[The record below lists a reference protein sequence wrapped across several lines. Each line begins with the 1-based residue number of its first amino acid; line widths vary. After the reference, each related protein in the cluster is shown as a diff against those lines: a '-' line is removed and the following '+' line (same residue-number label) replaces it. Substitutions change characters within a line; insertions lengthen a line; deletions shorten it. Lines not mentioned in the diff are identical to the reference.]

1 MSYLKE
7 YWAFQAKFQQEFN
20 MKLILT
26 EEQEFLRDT
35 AKDFAQERTPIT
47 HFRSLRDNNDQNLWD
62 KDIWQEMVN
71 LGWSGI
77 LIPEEFGGSNFGVA
91 GISVILQECGKT
103 LTPSPLFSTGVLGA
117 YAISNFGTQEQKEQY
132 LPKIV
137 NGQITTALAV
147 DESSHHDPSKT
158 SLTAE
163 KKDDKYLLNGKKTFV
178 IDGASADVLI
188 VLTRTSG
195 NSGELAGLTLFIID
209 SNADGINKIKLD
221 MADSRNYANINFN
234 DVKCSN
240 QDILGALE
248 SGGETVESILDIGR
262 IAISAEMLGNAE
274 SAFETTI
281 EYLKQ
286 RKQFGVLIGTFQALQ
301 HRAAAMFCEI
311 ELTKSA
317 VMAAV
322 HGADERSNELQRLSS
337 LTKTI
342 AGETLHLVSNE
353 AIQMHGGIGVTDEY
367 DLGFFIKRSR
377 VAEQIFGSST
387 YHTERYAN
395 LSGF

>member
-1 MSYLKE
+1 
-7 YWAFQAKFQQEFN
+7 

-35 AKDFAQERTPIT
+35 AKDFAQERTPVT
-47 HFRSLRDNNDQNLWD
+47 HFRSLRDNNDENLWD

-77 LIPEEFGGSNFGVA
+77 LIPEEFGGSDFGIA

-117 YAISNFGTQEQKEQY
+117 YAISNFGTQEQKEKY

-137 NGQITTALAV
+137 SGEITTALAV
-147 DESSHHDPSKT
+147 DESSHHDPCKT
-158 SLTAE
+158 LFKAE
-163 KKDDKYLLNGKKTFV
+163 QKGNDFLLNGKKTFV

-188 VLTRTSG
+188 ILARTSG
-195 NSGELAGLTLFIID
+195 NSGDLAGLTLFIIESD
-209 SNADGINKIKLD
+209 VDGIKKIKLD
-221 MADSRNYANINFN
+221 MADSRNYANIEFN
-234 DVKCSN
+234 DVECSN
-240 QDILGALE
+240 KSILGAAE
-248 SGGETVESILDIGR
+248 SGGETVERILDIGR
-262 IAISAEMLGNAE
+262 IAMSAEMLGNAE

-281 EYLKQ
+281 DYLKQ

-301 HRAAAMFCEI
+301 HRAAEMFCEI

-317 VMAAV
+317 VMAAI
-322 HGADERSNELQRLSS
+322 HGADENSNELQRLSS
-337 LTKTI
+337 LAKTI
-342 AGETLHLVSNE
+342 AGETLNLVSNE

>member
-1 MSYLKE
+1 
-7 YWAFQAKFQQEFN
+7 

-35 AKDFAQERTPIT
+35 AKDFAQERTPVT
-47 HFRSLRDNNDQNLWD
+47 HFRSLRDNKDENLWD

-77 LIPEEFGGSNFGVA
+77 LIPEEFGGSDFGVA

-117 YAISNFGTQEQKEQY
+117 YAISNFGTQEQKEKY

-137 NGQITTALAV
+137 SGEITTALAV

-158 SLTAE
+158 LFKAE
-163 KKDDKYLLNGKKTFV
+163 QKGSDFLLNGKKTFV
-178 IDGASADVLI
+178 IDGASADILVILA
-188 VLTRTSG
+188 RTSG
-195 NSGELAGLTLFIID
+195 NSGDLAGLTLFIVE
-209 SNADGINKIKLD
+209 SNADGIKKIKLD
-221 MADSRNYANINFN
+221 MADSRNYANIEFN
-234 DVKCSN
+234 DVECSN
-240 QDILGALE
+240 KSILGALE
-248 SGGETVESILDIGR
+248 SGGETVERILDIGR
-262 IAISAEMLGNAE
+262 IAMSAEMLGNAE

-281 EYLKQ
+281 DYLKQ

-301 HRAAAMFCEI
+301 HRAAEMFCEI

-317 VMAAV
+317 VMAAI
-322 HGADERSNELQRLSS
+322 HGADENSNELQRLSS
-337 LTKTI
+337 LAKTI
-342 AGETLHLVSNE
+342 AGETLNLVSNE

>member
-1 MSYLKE
+1 
-7 YWAFQAKFQQEFN
+7 

-35 AKDFAQERTPIT
+35 AKDFAQERTPVA
-47 HFRSLRDNNDQNLWD
+47 HFRALRDNNDQNLWD
-62 KDIWQEMVN
+62 QDIWQEMVN

-117 YAISNFGTQEQKEQY
+117 YAISNFGTQEQKELY

-137 NGQITTALAV
+137 NGEITTALAV

-158 SLTAE
+158 SHTAE
-163 KKDDKYLLNGKKTFV
+163 KKEDNYILNGKKTFV
-178 IDGASADVLI
+178 IDGASADILI
-188 VLTRTSG
+188 VLMRTSG

-337 LTKTI
+337 LAKTI
-342 AGETLHLVSNE
+342 AGETLQLVSNE